1 MTDHTTD
8 SITASELQDLLE
20 HHRPVTVLDIRPPE
34 QRADWHIPGSV
45 HLDIYD
51 ALKAGDDS
59 GLASV
64 NVPEGETVVTV
75 CAAGGLSQDA
85 AERLR
90 TRGLDARSLSGG
102 MQAWSSA
109 WNKAELPLPVSD
121 TAVVQ
126 IRRTGKGCL
135 SYLIGSNGVAAVID
149 PSLDVHVYLDL
160 AEHYGWL
167 ITHVIESQIHADH
180 LMRSRQL
187 ATRTGATL
195 HLPAQER
202 VRFPFSP
209 MRDGDVIDI
218 ENATLRVIA
227 TPGHTTESVS
237 LLLDREALLTGDTL
251 FLNGVGR
258 PDLGAGEDEARERAH
273 LLHRSLQALLEL
285 PPDTIVLPGHTNE
298 PVPFDHEPLHAT
310 LGELLE
316 RAPLLRTS
324 EEDFVAEI
332 LGRIPPTPPN
342 HQRIVEL
349 NEAGDAGDEDVAK
362 LEAGAN
368 RCAVA

>member
-51 ALKAGDDS
+51 ALKAGDDT

-64 NVPEGETVVTV
+64 HVPEGEPVVTV

-90 TRGLDARSLSGG
+90 LRGLDARSLTGG
-102 MQAWSSA
+102 MQAWSAA
-109 WNKAELPLPVSD
+109 WNRAELPLPVSD
-121 TAVVQ
+121 TAIVQ
-126 IRRTGKGCL
+126 VRRTGKGCL

-149 PSLDVHVYLDL
+149 PSLDAHVYLDL
-160 AEHYGWL
+160 ARHYGWL
-167 ITHVIESQIHADH
+167 ITHVIETHVHADH
-180 LMRSRQL
+180 LMRSRPL

-227 TPGHTTESVS
+227 TPGHTPESIS
-237 LLLDREALLTGDTL
+237 LLLDREALFTGDTM

-258 PDLGAGEDEARERAH
+258 PDLDAREDEARDRAR
-273 LLHRSLQALLEL
+273 LLHRSLQTLLEL
-285 PPDTIVLPGHTNE
+285 PPDTVVLPGHTNE
-298 PVPFDHEPLHAT
+298 PVAFDHEPLHAT
-310 LGELLE
+310 LGELRE
-316 RAPLLRTS
+316 RIPLLRAI
-324 EEDFVAEI
+324 EQDFVTSVLA
-332 LGRIPPTPPN
+332 RIPPPPPN
-342 HQRIVEL
+342 HQRIVEM
-349 NEAGDAGDEDVAK
+349 NEAGIIDEDAAG

-368 RCAVA
+368 HCAIA